1 MKAYLWSDG
10 EPPPTTR
17 RARWRRFAER
27 HLPRVVIYLMVATL
41 VAVVLDP
48 PKGGAIP
55 TGDFG
60 VPLGL
65 FGRRAGRGASPV
77 GYVGYRFHF
86 AMEPCISVRP
96 ETTILYRVLQRHLQR
111 RREPDREHH
120 CPVPAPA
127 RCSAR
132 AAPSDRAK
140 LRASAGAARHRQ
152 SDARG
157 DCSIYRR
164 TGLFDGTPGNSG
176 QNPQPRGGQV
186 IREDDGARRRRVIPR
201 LDEGYHHPL
210 RYTCDWH

>member
-1 MKAYLWSDG
+1 

-27 HLPRVVIYLMVATL
+27 HLPSVVIYLMVATL
-41 VAVVLDP
+41 VAVVLYP
-48 PKGGAIP
+48 HMVV
-55 TGDFG
+55 T
-60 VPLGL
+60 VP
-65 FGRRAGRGASPV
+65 S
-77 GYVGYRFHF
+77 GYVGVLWKRFGGGTVLDPPRVEEWGF
-86 AMEPCISVRP
+86 KSLFSLEPSISVRP
-96 ETTILYRVLQRHLQR
+96 EITILYRVLQRHLQR